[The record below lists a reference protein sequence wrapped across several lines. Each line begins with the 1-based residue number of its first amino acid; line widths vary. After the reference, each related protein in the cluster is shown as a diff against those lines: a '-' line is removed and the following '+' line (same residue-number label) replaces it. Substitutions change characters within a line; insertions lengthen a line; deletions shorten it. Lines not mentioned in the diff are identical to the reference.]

1 MNQRTHDVV
10 AIVTRLSRSLPPRDV
25 ERLADAVRM
34 PGGLS
39 KLRTEAGEPVRAACL
54 SLQATRLEETECH
67 LVAGVLLGSLQPN
80 PAAATVETVWTGPPS
95 GNHTTRL
102 TSAVLVD
109 LIGAA
114 TTSVLLV
121 GFAVHNEP
129 SVTAA
134 LTQAR
139 TRGVTLRL
147 VLERT
152 ADNPR
157 YNTSYPTPPFP
168 GVDAERLCW
177 PSPPRPDGAAL
188 HAKIL
193 VIDDDTALVGS
204 ANITGAAL
212 GKNLECGLLVRGG
225 PAPHNIRR
233 HVQGLVD
240 RGELHPA
247 T

>member
-1 MNQRTHDVV
+1 VNQRTHDVV
-10 AIVTRLSRSLPPRDV
+10 DIATRLSRSLPPLDV
-25 ERLADAVRM
+25 ERLAQAVRV
-34 PGGLS
+34 PGGLN
-39 KLRTEAGEPVRAACL
+39 KLRTEAGERVRTACL

-80 PAAATVETVWTGPPS
+80 PAVSTVETVWTGPPS
-95 GNHTTRL
+95 GNRTTRL

-109 LIGAA
+109 LIGSA
-114 TTSVLLV
+114 TASVLLV
-121 GFAVHNEP
+121 GFAVHTEP

-139 TRGVTLRL
+139 ARGVEVRL

-152 ADNPR
+152 ADNPG
-157 YNTSYPTPPFP
+157 YNTSYPTPFP
-168 GVDAERLCW
+168 GIDAERLCW
-177 PSPPRPDGAAL
+177 PSPPRPDGAVL

-193 VIDDDTALVGS
+193 VIDNSAALVGS

-225 PAPHNIRR
+225 PAPDNIRS

>member
-1 MNQRTHDVV
+1 MNQRTHDVLDI
-10 AIVTRLSRSLPPRDV
+10 ATRLSRSLPPLDV
-25 ERLADAVRM
+25 ERLAEAVRV

-39 KLRTEAGEPVRAACL
+39 KLRTEAGERVRTACL
-54 SLQATRLEETECH
+54 SLQATRLDEAECH

-102 TSAVLVD
+102 TSAVVVD
-109 LIGAA
+109 LIGSA

-139 TRGVTLRL
+139 ARGVGVRL

-157 YNTSYPTPPFP
+157 YNATYETPFP

-193 VIDDDTALVGS
+193 VIDDNTALVGS

>member
-1 MNQRTHDVV
+1 M
-10 AIVTRLSRSLPPRDV
+10 
-25 ERLADAVRM
+25 
-34 PGGLS
+34 
-39 KLRTEAGEPVRAACL
+39 
-54 SLQATRLEETECH
+54 
-67 LVAGVLLGSLQPN
+67 
-80 PAAATVETVWTGPPS
+80 ETVWTGPPS

-109 LIGAA
+109 LIGSA
-114 TTSVLLV
+114 TASVLLV
-121 GFAVHNEP
+121 GFAVHTEP
-129 SVTAA
+129 SVTTA

-139 TRGVTLRL
+139 ARGVEIRL

-152 ADNPR
+152 ADNPG
-157 YNTSYPTPPFP
+157 YNTSYPTPFP

-188 HAKIL
+188 HAKVL
-193 VIDDDTALVGS
+193 VIDDS
-204 ANITGAAL
+204 AAL

-225 PAPHNIRR
+225 PVPHNIRS

>member
-1 MNQRTHDVV
+1 VNQRTHHILDI
-10 AIVTRLSRSLPPRDV
+10 ATTLARSLPPRDV
-25 ERLADAVRM
+25 ERLAQAVRL

-39 KLRTEAGEPVRAACL
+39 KLQTEVGEPVRTACL
-54 SLQATRLEETECH
+54 SLQAARLAETECH

-102 TSAVLVD
+102 TSAVVVD
-109 LIGAA
+109 LIGSA

-157 YNTSYPTPPFP
+157 YNTSYPIPFP

-188 HAKIL
+188 HAKVL
-193 VIDDDTALVGS
+193 VIDDSTALVGN

-212 GKNLECGLLVRGG
+212 GKNLECGLLVHGG
-225 PAPHNIRR
+225 PAPRNIRS

>member
-10 AIVTRLSRSLPPRDV
+10 AIATKLSRSLPTVDV
-25 ERLADAVRM
+25 ERLADAVRI
-34 PGGLS
+34 PHALS
-39 KLRTEAGEPVRAACL
+39 KLRTKAGEPVRNACV
-54 SLQATRLEETECH
+54 SLQDAQLNEAERH
-67 LVAGVLLGSLQPN
+67 LVAGVLLGSMQPN
-80 PAAATVETVWTGPPS
+80 PAAAAVETVWTGPSS
-95 GNHTTRL
+95 GKHTTRL
-102 TSAVLVD
+102 TSAVVVD
-109 LIGAA
+109 LIGSA

-129 SVTAA
+129 TVTTA

-139 TRGVTLRL
+139 ARGVEVRL

-152 ADNPR
+152 ADNPG
-157 YNTSYPTPPFP
+157 YKSSYPTPFP

-177 PSPPRPDGAAL
+177 PSPRRPNGAAL

-193 VIDDDTALVGS
+193 VIDNSAALVGS

-212 GKNLECGLLVRGG
+212 EKNLECGLLIRGG
-225 PAPHNIRR
+225 SAPHNIRS
-233 HVQGLVD
+233 HVQALID
-240 RGELHPA
+240 QGELSPA